1 MLHGKMSGQ
10 DKDEIMEAF
19 RRREFDLLVSTT
31 VIEVG
36 VDIPNA
42 SVMIIENA
50 ERFGL
55 SQLHQLRGRV
65 GRGEHESFC
74 ILVAG
79 DRSKKTQHRLEV
91 IEKYTDGFVIAEKDL
106 ELRGPGEIR
115 GTRQSGMPDLVLGDL
130 TQDVDIIEK
139 ARELALKMLDADPKL
154 EAGWASRLKIELRRR
169 SDAVGFRQI
178 I

>member
-1 MLHGKMSGQ
+1 MTGVE
-10 DKDEIMEAF
+10 KDETMERF
-19 RRREFDLLVSTT
+19 RRHEFDLLVSTT

-36 VDIPNA
+36 VDIPQRLGHDYRKRRA
-42 SVMIIENA
+42 L
-50 ERFGL
+50 RFVATPPAPRAP
-55 SQLHQLRGRV
+55 S

-115 GTRQSGMPDLVLGDL
+115 GTRQSGLPDLVLGDL
-130 TQDVDIIEK
+130 TQDGDIIEK
-139 ARELALKMLDADPKL
+139 SRDLAKRMLDADPHL
-154 EAGWASRLKIELRRR
+154 NAPWAGRLKAELKRR
-169 SDAVGFRQI
+169 SEAIGFRQI